1 MIDVLVIAVASLA
14 AVLAILF
21 AGWWVRQSAD
31 LFWMAALHPW
41 KTLLSFVVMGVL
53 VNLIAG
59 LVLTSAGFVSTR
71 FALALIFAPPFAR
84 YLADGLVWI
93 TTPKGERGPLQVGAT
108 FAIAQ
113 AKRRAEFLATPQ
125 TADAVPEGYDAGDE
139 AKREAAAWFRGV
151 LGVLERVLAQFR

>member
-1 MIDVLVIAVASLA
+1 MIDVLVIAAASLA
-14 AVLAILF
+14 GVLALLF

-31 LFWMAALHPW
+31 LCWMAALHPW
-41 KTLLSFVVMGVL
+41 RTLLAFVVMGVL

-93 TTPKGERGPLQVGAT
+93 TTPKGERGPWQVGAT

-125 TADAVPEGYDAGDE
+125 TADAVPEGYDAADE
-139 AKREAAAWFRGV
+139 AQRKAAAW
-151 LGVLERVLAQFR
+151 LGRALEMLERALPHFR

>member
-21 AGWWVRQSAD
+21 AGWWIRQSAD
-31 LFWMAALHPW
+31 LCWMAALHPW
-41 KTLLSFVVMGVL
+41 KTLLAFVLMGGV

-84 YLADGLVWI
+84 YLADAFVWI
-93 TTPKGERGPLQVGAT
+93 TTPKSERGAWQVGAT

-113 AKRRAEFLATPQ
+113 AKRRAAFLATPQ
-125 TADAVPEGYDAGDE
+125 TVDAVPEGYDAGDE
-139 AKREAAAWFRGV
+139 AQRKAAAS
-151 LGVLERVLAQFR
+151 LGRFGKMLERALAHFR